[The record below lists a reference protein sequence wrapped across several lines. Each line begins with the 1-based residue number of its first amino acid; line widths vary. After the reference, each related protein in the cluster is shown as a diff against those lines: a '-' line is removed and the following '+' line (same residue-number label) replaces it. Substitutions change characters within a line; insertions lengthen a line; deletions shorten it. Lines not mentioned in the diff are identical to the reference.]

1 MYILYVIYTLEV
13 VVNKRI
19 EKLYFMNW
27 LGLGLGF
34 RKVVYVPMLAVPDIR
49 LTPGFNEVASSKS
62 LLRTLSVVIS
72 ISTVSV
78 FVVVSSSPEVFVSN
92 LLVISVSRGA
102 SVESDDGDEDG

>member
-1 MYILYVIYTLEV
+1 
-13 VVNKRI
+13 
-19 EKLYFMNW
+19 MNW

-49 LTPGFNEVASSKS
+49 LTPGFNEVASSTS
-62 LLRTLSVVIS
+62 LRRTLAVVIS

-78 FVVVSSSPEVFVSN
+78 FVVVSSSPEVVEVSN
-92 LLVISVSRGA
+92 SLVFSVSRGA